1 MSIRFSSQRYL
12 HIENAPAYPL
22 LPDNCTWLWC
32 IKPVSTG
39 LNQFFFCGDTSSA
52 SPNRFRAVQSTSGRH
67 DVTFPGSAHNAALDI
82 TPFPYVLLAHI
93 AIGSTK
99 SRTVSIPLT
108 TGVATASTLS
118 SSRTGT
124 AICTSDG
131 YSIGTRLSAPL
142 SNENFHGHMSWC
154 AQVDKALTLSEL
166 EDLST
171 GKTSLLDHY
180 ASDIMVLFD
189 FSKPE
194 TNGWECPY
202 SGHYAKKKGGETNI
216 LWLEE
221 DDALPLSRAPYYA
234 EQFSVA
240 VVDNPTS
247 INVKDLFPSPTYLDN
262 GVFAIQGTL
271 LDGLSFSSPIISG
284 TPITPTQITTGG
296 ISLNTVN
303 TIAHT
308 MLCVSKN
315 IDLTGDGIKK
325 LSYAL
330 TGKWTSYNDFITW
343 YLRKVFNRPKAAVSD
358 LITEYL
364 NMVGW
369 RNK

>member
-12 HIENAPAYPL
+12 HVENAPAYPM

-32 IKPVSTG
+32 IKPGPIGPTKYI
-39 LNQFFFCGDTSSA
+39 FCGDDINT
-52 SPNRFRAVQSTSGRH
+52 SPNRFRATQTSSGFFG
-67 DVTFPGSAHNAALDI
+67 VVFPGQVHSAILDI
-82 TPFPYVLLAHI
+82 TPYPYLLLAHM
-93 AIGSTK
+93 AIGSTQ

-108 TGVATASTLS
+108 TGVATASSLL

-124 AICTSDG
+124 AICTSAG
-131 YSIGTRLSAPL
+131 YSIGAPLSAPL
-142 SNENFHGHMSWC
+142 SSTNFLGHMSWC
-154 AQVDKALTLSEL
+154 AQVNKVLTISEL
-166 EDLST
+166 EDLAT

-202 SGHYAKKKGGETNI
+202 SGHYAKKKGGEANI
-216 LWLEE
+216 SWLEQ

-262 GVFAIQGTL
+262 GVFAITGSL

-284 TPITPTQITTGG
+284 TPITPKQITTGG

-358 LITEYL
+358 LVAEYL